1 MDRHEAMVAAATL
14 VAVAVA
20 VPAFLALA
28 VVWGM
33 VVEGRVHELIR
44 ILQGVI

>member
-1 MDRHEAMVAAATL
+1 MEKHEALIAAATF

-33 VVEGRVHELIR
+33 IVEGRVHELAQ